1 MEKSLSSKHEVLSE
15 FSKLTS
21 SSISCSCL
29 IKFFFKSS
37 KKIFCVLYENVQG
50 IWKARLT
57 CIFESVKKSW
67 PYDTPIKLYVRKSE
81 KSLDCEKWRSKSAWK
96 ILTKPHVLSWDF
108 FSNATRKFSVDF
120 MNTFNV
126 SGRSAQLWSLR
137 RWKNRDYTTCPS
149 DYIANL
155 AIWVFCGNIG
165 SLLKKATVCRN
176 LVPSGEMLPVR
187 YDLQ

>member
-1 MEKSLSSKHEVLSE
+1 MYLWVS
-15 FSKLTS
+15 
-21 SSISCSCL
+21 
-29 IKFFFKSS
+29 
-37 KKIFCVLYENVQG
+37 
-50 IWKARLT
+50 
-57 CIFESVKKSW
+57 KKSW

-165 SLLKKATVCRN
+165 VILQKLTVYKSFFGSKIEFFKLLQSYSWENYRKKSC
-176 LVPSGEMLPVR
+176 
-187 YDLQ
+187 

>member
-1 MEKSLSSKHEVLSE
+1 MRFCQNFPSWLLALFLAHAWLN
-15 FSKLTS
+15 
-21 SSISCSCL
+21 
-29 IKFFFKSS
+29 FFFKSS

-165 SLLKKATVCRN
+165 VILQKLTVW
-176 LVPSGEMLPVR
+176 LIVR
-187 YDLQ
+187 WKG